1 MRLKRH
7 AARRGHLKRDL
18 STTPHLDVFTGRNFF
33 MARVDVTASRLCAR
47 ARVCVCVVFSSLV
60 LQEGVSDSFRYAG
73 LPSVDHSLEV
83 EGLGRFAPQGSY
95 ANERNRGGLGD
106 EEEEVGDAFSN
117 HDGWEEVS
125 ASTFSFFLF

>member
-1 MRLKRH
+1 
-7 AARRGHLKRDL
+7 
-18 STTPHLDVFTGRNFF
+18 
-33 MARVDVTASRLCAR
+33 MARVDDVTTSRFALAR
-47 ARVCVCVVFSSLV
+47 MCVCCFSSLV
-60 LQEGVSDSFRYAG
+60 LQEGVSDSLRYAG

-117 HDGWEEVS
+117 HGWEEVS
-125 ASTFSFFLF
+125 ASVPVSFFFCRGWHVFIRLFILLCMISI